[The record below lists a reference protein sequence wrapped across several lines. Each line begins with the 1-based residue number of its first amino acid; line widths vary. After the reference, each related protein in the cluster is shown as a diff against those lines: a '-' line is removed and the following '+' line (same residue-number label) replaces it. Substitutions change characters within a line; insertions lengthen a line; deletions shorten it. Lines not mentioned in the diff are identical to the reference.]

1 MLKKENIMPFR
12 SKSQVRACFA
22 KKDPNW
28 DCHQWADETSD
39 IKSLPEKKK
48 KKKKFSEWLN
58 EEVNRTELQNTLL
71 RDLVKEILDYVNTV
85 IDESRTGKSSM
96 SQMAKAQMAHN
107 IKIRIDSK
115 MVTIDP

>member
-1 MLKKENIMPFR
+1 MPFR

-48 KKKKFSEWLN
+48 KKFSEWLN
-58 EEVNRTELQNTLL
+58 EESNRNYGRSFALDNLIKEISDYVGDIVIQGRVNRTRKNSQELM
-71 RDLVKEILDYVNTV
+71 
-85 IDESRTGKSSM
+85 GKSEV
-96 SQMAKAQMAHN
+96 ARN
-107 IKIRIDSK
+107 IQIRIDSSMAAINAYHPK
-115 MVTIDP
+115 D